1 MKPETFVR
9 AANLSELKGAGPFA
23 LSANGVDVV
32 LARSG
37 GGWRAFGGRCP
48 HQGALLGE
56 GELDGGALVCRNH
69 GWRFALDSGQRDG
82 GPECLASCPV
92 AERNG
97 ALFVDIAGFKP
108 SAARI
113 AATRSLDD
121 LPGPK
126 PLPLIGNLH
135 QLDPTKAHLILEE
148 WAARYGSIYQFRMG
162 RRRIVATTEPALIE
176 DVLRARPETFRRPA
190 NMDRII
196 QRTRGQ
202 GRVQRR
208 GRGLAPTAQTC
219 RLGPRSAQRH
229 RLFPSI
235 QIVAG
240 RLKTRWEQV
249 GELGETLDMVE
260 ELKRFTVDVT
270 MLIVFGHDANTV
282 EQENDVIQSE
292 LGVILPAINRRLFAL
307 VPTWRYVQTPSD
319 RRLNARFV
327 NVRAWL
333 DGLLTEARA
342 RLKTEP
348 ERAQKPSNF
357 LEAMVTTRD
366 ENGKP
371 FSDDVI
377 MSNLLT
383 MLIAG
388 EDTTAFTLAWAIHQL
403 CDSPQWAAEIRREA
417 DAIVGASVVAGS
429 HDVAS
434 RLICA
439 GAVASETMRL
449 RPVGAHQLPR
459 CECRHVAWRVCRSEA
474 DDGRGSFSPGGYR
487 SGQFR
492 RSACIPAGAVARGFN
507 EATQRLCLYAF
518 WFGSADVPRPVA
530 RASRDE
536 DPPVDALQELRRRP
550 SRRLCRMSRNFTAS
564 SCRRQGS
571 RCACAP
577 DSMKPSSSL
586 RTRQLTRR
594 GWLRSLRAE
603 LATSMS
609 LRVAMHDR

>member
-9 AANLSELKGAGPFA
+9 AASLSELKGAGPFA
-23 LSANGVDVV
+23 LSPNGVDVV
-32 LARSG
+32 LARFG

-69 GWRFALDSGQRDG
+69 GWRFALNSGLRDG

-108 SAARI
+108 SAAGI

-126 PLPLIGNLH
+126 PLPLIGNLL

-148 WAARYGSIYQFRMG
+148 WAARYGSIYQFWMG
-162 RRRIVATTEPALIE
+162 RRRIVATSEPALLE
-176 DVLRARPETFRRPA
+176 DVLRARPETFRRPE

-196 QRTRGQ
+196 SELGVKGVFNAEGEVWRPQRK
-202 GRVQRR
+202 
-208 GRGLAPTAQTC
+208 LAVAA
-219 RLGPRSAQRH
+219 LAQRNVH

-240 RLKTRWEQV
+240 RLKTRWERSASV
-249 GELGETLDMVE
+249 GETLDMVE
-260 ELKRFTVDVT
+260 ELKRFTVDIT

-282 EQENDVIQSE
+282 EQQNDFIQGE

-307 VPTWRYVQTPSD
+307 VPTWRYVQTLSD
-319 RRLNARFV
+319 RRLNRAFV

-333 DGLLTEARA
+333 DGLLAEART
-342 RLKTEP
+342 RLKTVP

-383 MLIAG
+383 MLIGG
-388 EDTTAFTLAWAIHQL
+388 EDTTTFTLGWAIHQL

-417 DAIVGASVVAGS
+417 DAILGASVLAGS
-429 HDVAS
+429 HEIAS
-434 RLICA
+434 GLICA

-449 RPVGAHQLPR
+449 RPMVPI
-459 CECRHVAWRVCRSEA
+459 
-474 DDGRGSFSPGGYR
+474 SFHDANVDTSLGGYVVPKQTTVAALFRPAAIDPANFVDPLAFRPERWLEDSLRPHNVSAYMPFGSGPRMCPGR
-487 SGQFR
+487 SLALLEMKTFL
-492 RSACIPAGAVARGFN
+492 S
-507 EATQRLCLYAF
+507 LLYKNF
-518 WFGSADVPRPVA
+518 DLDRVGDSADV
-530 RASRDE
+530 S
-536 DPPVDALQELRRRP
+536 ELYGVF
-550 SRRLCRMSRNFTAS
+550 MSPAGLKVR
-564 SCRRQGS
+564 
-571 RCACAP
+571 
-577 DSMKPSSSL
+577 
-586 RTRQLTRR
+586 
-594 GWLRSLRAE
+594 LRSRHHEA
-603 LATSMS
+603 
-609 LRVAMHDR
+609 VV